1 MLCLLGRLS
10 HGTIKVTGVF
20 DEWEGT
26 SDTCS
31 IKWLT
36 AEEERKRREG
46 WERLND
52 RMNERT
58 MWPCENIWLCDQVCS
73 QHDNVRDIKENH
85 QEVVSSVYWLFNKG
99 ER

>member
-36 AEEERKRREG
+36 GEEERKRREER
-46 WERLND
+46 ERLTD
-52 RMNERT
+52 
-58 MWPCENIWLCDQVCS
+58 
-73 QHDNVRDIKENH
+73 
-85 QEVVSSVYWLFNKG
+85 
-99 ER
+99 

>member
-36 AEEERKRREG
+36 GEGREEKKRRA
-46 WERLND
+46 
-52 RMNERT
+52 
-58 MWPCENIWLCDQVCS
+58 
-73 QHDNVRDIKENH
+73 
-85 QEVVSSVYWLFNKG
+85 G
-99 ER
+99 ETD